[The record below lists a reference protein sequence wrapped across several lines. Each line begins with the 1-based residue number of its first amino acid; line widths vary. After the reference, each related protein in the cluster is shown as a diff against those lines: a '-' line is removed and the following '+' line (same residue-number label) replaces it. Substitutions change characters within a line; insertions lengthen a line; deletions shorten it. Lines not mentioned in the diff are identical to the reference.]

1 MYFSVADDSVALFF
15 SVMGSTAWKIYSN
28 RAVIIV
34 EVTFGFGTLQLSL
47 ANKKPL
53 LKIRPIVFKQ

>member
-1 MYFSVADDSVALFF
+1 MYFSVADDSVTLFF

-34 EVTFGFGTLQLSL
+34 EVTFDLVRCSWASQ
-47 ANKKPL
+47 
-53 LKIRPIVFKQ
+53 IRNHF

>member
-1 MYFSVADDSVALFF
+1 MLIHMKKICFIGTSRQKMYFSVADDSVALFF

-34 EVTFGFGTLQLSL
+34 EVTFDFVRCS
-47 ANKKPL
+47 
-53 LKIRPIVFKQ
+53 